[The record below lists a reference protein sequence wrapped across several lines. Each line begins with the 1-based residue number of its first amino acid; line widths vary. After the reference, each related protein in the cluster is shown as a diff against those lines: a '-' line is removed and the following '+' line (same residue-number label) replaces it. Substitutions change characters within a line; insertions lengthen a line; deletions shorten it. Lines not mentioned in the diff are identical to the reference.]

1 MLQFIFVCSK
11 NQVEL
16 YIFVKE
22 KHFEMKVRLCCVAL
36 LQSNSIIYGHLGY
49 GFIAIW
55 MNQTVIAAT
64 LGEVLGG
71 RYYFMKSRLTLSETV

>member
-1 MLQFIFVCSK
+1 MLMEKRKCITNLLQLTSLCCSKMLQFIFVCSK

-49 GFIAIW
+49 GFIAI
-55 MNQTVIAAT
+55 
-64 LGEVLGG
+64 
-71 RYYFMKSRLTLSETV
+71 